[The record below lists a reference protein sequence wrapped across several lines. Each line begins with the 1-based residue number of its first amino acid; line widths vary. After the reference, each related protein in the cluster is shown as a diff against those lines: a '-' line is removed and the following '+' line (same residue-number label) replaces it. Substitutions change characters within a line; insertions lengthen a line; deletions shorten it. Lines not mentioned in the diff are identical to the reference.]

1 MLKVQFKSR
10 IADMGSEMRNKC
22 TYFLPEKV
30 EKAIQKN
37 LFKKEKYHFVN
48 VWEPRVFFVVA
59 IMEYTICY

>member
-37 LFKKEKYHFVN
+37 LFKKEKYPFVGMYSG
-48 VWEPRVFFVVA
+48 VGSWIASVR
-59 IMEYTICY
+59 IS